1 MFAKSRFGVGAALG
15 GVRHSV
21 VSYGTP
27 LKIGVAHAAG
37 FLEASMTARVHRAS
51 RCV

>member
-21 VSYGTP
+21 VSYGSTHKGEKP
-27 LKIGVAHAAG
+27 
-37 FLEASMTARVHRAS
+37 ASLR
-51 RCV
+51 

>member
-21 VSYGTP
+21 VSYGTESP
-27 LKIGVAHAAG
+27 
-37 FLEASMTARVHRAS
+37 T
-51 RCV
+51 